1 MASECSETATADTS
15 ASAEA
20 SAAAKAGHEGVAA
33 GTSPSLGVSARDEF
47 IIDCLRNARY
57 HEDRE
62 RFFARIH
69 KGSMFFV
76 VASGTATFAWI
87 KAASFFAGIITFAG
101 LLDLVFDVSGKA
113 RLHASLRRR
122 IYDILAQAE
131 DPTRSLD
138 SLREQA
144 VRVYA
149 DEPPCMHAA
158 NMIAYNGAMQSYHR
172 PHEYHYKIEWY
183 HRLLRHVWPF
193 AAENFKTFGDLA
205 RRGTA

>member
-1 MASECSETATADTS
+1 MPSEFSGAS
-15 ASAEA
+15 ASAA
-20 SAAAKAGHEGVAA
+20 SSST
-33 GTSPSLGVSARDEF
+33 TSPAQAGDQGRPSGTAPALELSPRDEF

-87 KAASFFAGIITFAG
+87 RAAAFFAGIITLVG

-122 IYDILAQAE
+122 VYDILAQAE

-158 NMIAYNGAMQSYHR
+158 NFIAYNGAMEFLHR
-172 PHEYHYKIEWY
+172 PRAFHYKIEWY
-183 HRLLRHVWPF
+183 HRVFRHVWPF
-193 AAENFKTFGDLA
+193 PTTDFKTYGDLA
-205 RRGTA
+205 KPGTA